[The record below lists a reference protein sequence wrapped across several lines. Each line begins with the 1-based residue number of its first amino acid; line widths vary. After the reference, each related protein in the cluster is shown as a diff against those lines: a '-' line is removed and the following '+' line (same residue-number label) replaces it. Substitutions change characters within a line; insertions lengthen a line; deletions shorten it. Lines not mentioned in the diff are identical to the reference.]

1 MKSPEA
7 LITKYRQK
15 GMRITPQRRMIFELL
30 SGDETHPTVDG
41 LYQRL
46 IEKMPEISL
55 ATVYNTINELVSLGE
70 LHAIEGWREGGIRF
84 DTITDPHH
92 HLYCTE
98 CFKVTDI
105 DVEIEPI
112 QLLPLHTVGYQVAR
126 AQITFYGV
134 CEDCQKGGSNLH
146 EPSSR

>member
-1 MKSPEA
+1 MKFPEA
-7 LITKYRQK
+7 LINLYRQK

-30 SGDETHPTVDG
+30 SGDQTHPTVDG

-46 IEKMPEISL
+46 REKMPDVSL

-70 LHAIEGWREGGIRF
+70 LYDIESRHGGGIRY

-98 CFKVTDI
+98 CHQLMNI

-112 QLLPLHTVGYQVAR
+112 QLIPPQTAGYQVDR
-126 AQITFYGV
+126 AQITFYGL
-134 CEDCQKGGSNLH
+134 CEDCQKGVSK
-146 EPSSR
+146 P